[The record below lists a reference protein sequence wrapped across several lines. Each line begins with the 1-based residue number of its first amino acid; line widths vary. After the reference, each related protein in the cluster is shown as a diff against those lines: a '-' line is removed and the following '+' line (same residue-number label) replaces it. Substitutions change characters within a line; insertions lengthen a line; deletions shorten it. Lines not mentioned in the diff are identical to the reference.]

1 MARFC
6 GKVGFLIE
14 HRTTA
19 PGVRVPTVEE
29 RTYYGDITR
38 IARQNTAGQSIN
50 DNLTLSMQVS
60 IMADTF
66 AYDNAFAIAYVEY
79 SGSLWKVSSVDIQRP
94 RLILTLG
101 GVYNGVKN

>member
-6 GKVGFLIE
+6 GTVGFLTG
-14 HRTTA
+14 HKTTK
-19 PGVRVPTVEE
+19 PGVKVPIVEK

-38 IARQNTAGQSIN
+38 VARHNQTGESVN

-66 AYDNAFAIAYVEY
+66 AYDNAFAIAFVEY

-101 GVYNGVKN
+101 GVYNGVKD

>member
-1 MARFC
+1 MARYC
-6 GKVGFLIE
+6 GKVGFLVE
-14 HRTTA
+14 DRKTA
-19 PGVRVPTVEE
+19 PGVHVPTLEQ
-29 RTYYGDITR
+29 RIYYGDITR

-66 AYDNAFAIAYVEY
+66 AYEHAYAIAFIEY
-79 SGSLWKVSSVDIQRP
+79 SGSRWKVSSVDIQRP

-101 GVYNGVKN
+101 GVYNGVKS